1 MRRAAISGLF
11 FLTGLITTWAACWLG
26 SRMNFKF
33 AFVHQLPALKGCYE
47 LDHCRVPWWAIML
60 FFCYATG
67 PSILFGIV
75 GWKLSG
81 TGRGSHTIVFAMLFM
96 SIINFMFYLASYAL
110 SN

>member
-1 MRRAAISGLF
+1 
-11 FLTGLITTWAACWLG
+11 
-26 SRMNFKF
+26 
-33 AFVHQLPALKGCYE
+33 
-47 LDHCRVPWWAIML
+47 ML